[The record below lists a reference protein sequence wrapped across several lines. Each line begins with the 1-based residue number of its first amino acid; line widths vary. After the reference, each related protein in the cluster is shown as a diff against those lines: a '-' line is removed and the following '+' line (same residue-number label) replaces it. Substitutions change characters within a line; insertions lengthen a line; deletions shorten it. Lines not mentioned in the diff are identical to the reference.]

1 MLEAKDIDLNL
12 LVVFQE
18 IYQERQISAV
28 AKRLGLSQPAV
39 SNALAR
45 LRRHFADDLFVRTAQ
60 GMQPT
65 TLAEHLS
72 EPIALSLAHITQAL
86 NRQSSFE
93 PLSSQRQFSIAMT
106 DVGEIYFMPDLLH
119 LLEQH
124 APQLRLN
131 IVRANSIDLKAELES
146 GRIDLALGAFDD
158 VSEAWFQRSLFKQ
171 HYVCLFRQQHPLA
184 NQELSLKSFA
194 QMRHLIVTATDN
206 PYARVNQHLEKAGI
220 ALQQQLRIPHFMS
233 VPYILAQH
241 DLCATVPLKLA
252 QSAAKAFQ
260 LCYKKP
266 PLRLPVLQTHMFWH
280 RRYNQDSGNSWLRAL
295 ISQHFVE

>member
-65 TLAEHLS
+65 TLAEQLS

-93 PLSSQRQFSIAMT
+93 PQTSQRQFSIAMT

-119 LLEQH
+119 LLQQH

-158 VSEAWFQRSLFKQ
+158 VSEAWFQRALFKQ
-171 HYVCLFRQQHPLA
+171 HYVCLLRQQHPLA
-184 NQELSLKSFA
+184 GQELSLKNFC
-194 QMRHLIVTATDN
+194 QLRHVIVTATDN
-206 PYARVNQHLEKAGI
+206 PYAKVNQHLEKAGI
-220 ALQQQLRIPHFMS
+220 VLAQQLRIPHFMS

-252 QSAAKAFQ
+252 QSAASAFQ
-260 LCYKKP
+260 LCYTKP
-266 PLRLPVLQTHMFWH
+266 PLRLPVLHTHMYWH